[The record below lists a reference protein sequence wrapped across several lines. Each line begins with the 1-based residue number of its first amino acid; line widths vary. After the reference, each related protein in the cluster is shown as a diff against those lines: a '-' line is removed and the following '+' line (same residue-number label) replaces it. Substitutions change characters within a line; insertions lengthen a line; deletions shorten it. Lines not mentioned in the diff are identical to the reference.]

1 MRRRVWSGQQMTIG
15 RSSYTQWEREIRWD
29 TKDLLSFFFSLFEL
43 TSQVNRL
50 LHYGLIYLFFS
61 LSQLGRREKP
71 KSMTCRE
78 ICAEEVGSLS
88 PPSPWQ
94 VLSTRP
100 LDAISQFA
108 RSEIEEE
115 FRKWRQT
122 TYMEGKKK
130 NNFFFLHKTSIASYM
145 YGIVSWLEREREE
158 TWLIRRAC
166 APPGCTWQR
175 RRICNFSSCCSSS
188 CEFYSR
194 RERFRARP
202 IDPCGWGD
210 DITDIG
216 RAVEKNTQ
224 NHEADS
230 SSR

>member
-71 KSMTCRE
+71 KSMTCRDLCRGGRISLPPE
-78 ICAEEVGSLS
+78 SVTSSVDSPARCNQSICAL
-88 PPSPWQ
+88 
-94 VLSTRP
+94 RN
-100 LDAISQFA
+100 
-108 RSEIEEE
+108 
-115 FRKWRQT
+115 WRRIPEMKT
-122 TYMEGKKK
+122 NDVYGGRKK

>member
-1 MRRRVWSGQQMTIG
+1 MDLFIYFFPFPNSAEGKSQN
-15 RSSYTQWEREIRWD
+15 RW
-29 TKDLLSFFFSLFEL
+29 L
-43 TSQVNRL
+43 V
-50 LHYGLIYLFFS
+50 
-61 LSQLGRREKP
+61 
-71 KSMTCRE
+71 E

-122 TYMEGKKK
+122 TYMEGEKKTT
-130 NNFFFLHKTSIASYM
+130 FFFYTKHPSPVICTALSPD
-145 YGIVSWLEREREE
+145 WREREE